1 MGILFPLYRYN
12 CYSYISVNNGFGL
25 NFLRF
30 VCEEDTS
37 SWSQV
42 FARLPF
48 DEVELKQKGALFGV
62 VKSEKKEG
70 WADVEVEMTNWV
82 EEFFN
87 ADETGGNLSGLF
99 AGFLEKYPD
108 FDCLWVWV
116 VMASGYRK
124 IKMVGNAKGK
134 LIIERE
140 GSLIDIGKNLEK
152 GKVITG
158 ELKDNDVVRFWVGDL
173 SEDFEKWENAKENLS
188 VGSYAGFKMVAESLV
203 VEEEKPVVILEE
215 HVENKTE
222 EIGSEKVEES
232 VKIGVEVFERDTLA
246 SDKYVG
252 KIGIWQKL
260 KNRLGEKKAVNI
272 STDQKTLKHKRLSL
286 LLGVL
291 FLGLLVVSLML
302 GSVRKKNQEN
312 SNKWI
317 SFSQPIEKS
326 INEAMGLTKLN
337 PAGSK
342 KLVEDARVAFDLRKS
357 EFSGDDFKSKAEELD
372 KKIVEAWVSVSGEKG
387 GNITELVN
395 LELIRAGVNANKMSF
410 VSDDK
415 FVVTSSSLGIVMSV
429 DTKTKEVKV
438 VAGKGAGLGWLD
450 AVSDG
455 TKYYI
460 MSKSGMFPV
469 GEESSSLTFDTAVTS
484 PLSFAKFGANLYVL
498 EKNNKEIFKYPLTD
512 SGFGERARWLK
523 EGQLIASS
531 PIDLDIDVDIWVLE
545 EKGQVERFRRGSKE
559 VFSVSG
565 LSPDMEFE
573 KVSVE
578 KEGDRIALLSSKSG
592 SVVFCSKKD
601 GTCSQQIKSDKLKE
615 AKDIEFDG
623 ENRLIVLFPGV
634 VGVLN

>member
-1 MGILFPLYRYN
+1 
-12 CYSYISVNNGFGL
+12 VNNGFGL

-62 VKSEKKEG
+62 IKTEKTEN
-70 WADVEVEMTNWV
+70 WADDEAEMTNWV

-87 ADETGGNLSGLF
+87 SAEKDADLSGMI
-99 AGFLEKYPD
+99 AVFLKKYPNID
-108 FDCLWVWV
+108 FVWVWV
-116 VMASGYRK
+116 VLVSGVRK
-124 IKMVGNAKGK
+124 IKMVGNGKGGL
-134 LIIERE
+134 LIAR
-140 GSLIDIGKNLEK
+140 GGNLIDIGKNLENE
-152 GKVITG
+152 KVITG
-158 ELKDNDVVRFWVGDL
+158 ELKDGDVVRFWIGNL
-173 SEDFEKWENAKENLS
+173 NEDFETWDKARENTEL
-188 VGSYAGFKMVAESLV
+188 GSYAGFKIVADNLAIEEERVVLEEV
-203 VEEEKPVVILEE
+203 VENTNEVV
-215 HVENKTE
+215 VMQA
-222 EIGSEKVEES
+222 EKVEG
-232 VKIGVEVFERDTLA
+232 VKSGVEVFERETLA
-246 SDKYVG
+246 GDKYVG

-260 KNRLGEKKAVNI
+260 KNRLGERKSVNI
-272 STDQKTLKHKRLSL
+272 STDQKTLKQKRLSL

-291 FLGLLVVSLML
+291 FLGLLAVSLML

-312 SNKWI
+312 SNKWV
-317 SFSQPIEKS
+317 SFSQPIEKN
-326 INEAMGLTKLN
+326 INEAMGLIKLN

-342 KLVEDARVAFDLRKS
+342 KLVEDARQAFDLRKL
-357 EFSGDDFKSKAEELD
+357 EFSGDDFKSKAKDLD
-372 KKIVEAWVSVSGEKG
+372 KKIAEAWVSVSGEKG
-387 GNITELVN
+387 GNVTELVN

-410 VSDDK
+410 VSDGK
-415 FVVTSSSLGIVMSV
+415 FVVTSSSLGIVMSI
-429 DTKTKEVKV
+429 DIKTKEVKV

-455 TKYYI
+455 TKYYV

-469 GEESSSLTFDTAVTS
+469 GEESSSMTFDTAVTS
-484 PLSFAKFGANLYVL
+484 PLSFSKFGANLYVL
-498 EKNNKEIFKYPLTD
+498 EKNNKEVFKYPLTD
-512 SGFGERARWLK
+512 SGFGERVRWLK

-531 PIDLDIDVDIWVLE
+531 PVDLDIDVDIWVLE
-545 EKGQVERFRRGSKE
+545 EKGQIERFRRGVKE
-559 VFSVSG
+559 VFSISG

-573 KVSVE
+573 KVAVE

-601 GTCSQQIKSDKLKE
+601 GTCSQQIKSEKLKE

-623 ENRLIVLFPGV
+623 ENRLIVLFPGA

>member
-1 MGILFPLYRYN
+1 M
-12 CYSYISVNNGFGL
+12 S
-25 NFLRF
+25 
-30 VCEEDTS
+30 
-37 SWSQV
+37 
-42 FARLPF
+42 
-48 DEVELKQKGALFGV
+48 GV
-62 VKSEKKEG
+62 
-70 WADVEVEMTNWV
+70 
-82 EEFFN
+82 
-87 ADETGGNLSGLF
+87 
-99 AGFLEKYPD
+99 
-108 FDCLWVWV
+108 
-116 VMASGYRK
+116 RK
-124 IKMVGNAKGK
+124 IKMVGNTKGK

-140 GSLIDIGKNLEK
+140 GTQIDIGKNLEN

-158 ELKDNDVVRFWVGDL
+158 ELKDKDVVRFWVGNL
-173 SEDFEKWENAKENLS
+173 SEDFETWESAKEDLS
-188 VGSYAGFKMVAESLV
+188 LGSYAGFKMVAEGLA
-203 VEEEKPVVILEE
+203 VEEENPTVVLEE
-215 HVENKTE
+215 VVENKTE
-222 EIGSEKVEES
+222 EIEPAKVEEG
-232 VKIGVEVFERDTLA
+232 VKSGVEVFEREILA

-252 KIGIWQKL
+252 KIGIWQKI
-260 KNRLGEKKAVNI
+260 KNRFGERKTVNI
-272 STDQKTLKHKRLSL
+272 STDQKTIKQKRLSL
-286 LLGVL
+286 FLGVL

-317 SFSQPIEKS
+317 SFSQPIEKNV
-326 INEAMGLTKLN
+326 NEAIGLTKLN

-342 KLVEDARVAFDLRKS
+342 KLVEDARLAFDLRKL
-357 EFSGDDFKSKAEELD
+357 EFSSGEFKSKAEELD
-372 KKIVEAWVSVSGEKG
+372 KKIADAWVSVSGEKG

-410 VSDDK
+410 VIDGK
-415 FVVTSSSLGIVMSV
+415 FVVTSSGLGIVMSV

-438 VAGKGAGLGWLD
+438 VAGKGAGLGWMD

-455 TKYYI
+455 TKYYV

-469 GEESSSLTFDTAVTS
+469 GEESSSMTFDTAVTS

-523 EGQLIASS
+523 EGQVIASS

-545 EKGQVERFRRGSKE
+545 EKGQIERFRRGSKE

-565 LSPDMEFE
+565 LSPEMEFE
-573 KVSVE
+573 KMSVE

-601 GTCSQQIKSDKLKE
+601 GVCSQQIKSDKLKE

-623 ENRLIVLFPGV
+623 ENRLIVLFPGA